1 MARVIE
7 FMKTEKFYQSIV
19 FKLIAA
25 VVIIFIAMITIT
37 NYLIN
42 QKQIEMT
49 EIMLRQIE
57 EWMPSY
63 KNSIVVTVNNAHL
76 QSSADFKIYTFIVT
90 GIVILTGSLIFA
102 FIITKIL
109 NPLKDLQ
116 KNIAK
121 VDIDRPETF
130 SEKLLIEDGSSEIV
144 DLSESFNSLMDRV
157 YKDYKKQKDFSANV
171 AHELRTP
178 VAVMKA
184 QVDVF
189 KRKEMDDDT
198 WVFVEKMDKSL
209 EKLTNLINSVL
220 IFSKNQEPHIS
231 KVCINSLIDEILFD
245 LEDKIAS
252 KDLRVNFEK
261 NTDLC
266 INSDDALLQRLLFNI
281 IENSIKYNIQ
291 GGFISIETKVIDDK
305 LKIEIADS
313 GIGMTD
319 EQKKKIFDLF
329 YQADK
334 SRNGEGFGIGL
345 SLSKQIADSLGAK
358 IEVLDNEPKGSKFIL
373 TFK

>member
-1 MARVIE
+1 
-7 FMKTEKFYQSIV
+7 MKTEKFYQSIV

-49 EIMLRQIE
+49 ELMLRQIE

-144 DLSESFNSLMDRV
+144 DLSESFNNLMDRV

-189 KRKEMDDDT
+189 KRKEMDDET

-220 IFSKNQEPHIS
+220 MFSKNQEPHIS
-231 KVCINSLIDEILFD
+231 KVCINSLIEEILFD
-245 LEDKIAS
+245 LEDKIA
-252 KDLRVNFEK
+252 KKGIRVNFDRS
-261 NTDLC
+261 TDIC
-266 INSDDALLQRLLFNI
+266 IDSDDALLQRLLFNI

-291 GGFISIETKVIDDK
+291 DGFINIETKVDNDK
-305 LKIEIADS
+305 LTVEIADS

-319 EQKKKIFDLF
+319 EQKRKIFDLF

-358 IEVLDNEPKGSKFIL
+358 IEVLDNEPRGSKFLI
-373 TFK
+373 TFKQS

>member
-1 MARVIE
+1 
-7 FMKTEKFYQSIV
+7 MKTEKFYQSIV

>member
-49 EIMLRQIE
+49 ELMLRQIE

-109 NPLKDLQ
+109 DPLKELQ

-189 KRKEMDDDT
+189 KRKEMDDET

-220 IFSKNQEPHIS
+220 MFSKNQEPHIS
-231 KVCINSLIDEILFD
+231 KVCINSLIEEILFD
-245 LEDKIAS
+245 LEDKIAA
-252 KDLRVNFEK
+252 KGIKVNFD
-261 NTDLC
+261 NNADLC
-266 INSDDALLQRLLFNI
+266 IKSDDALLQRLLFNI
-281 IENSIKYNIQ
+281 IENSIKYNTQ
-291 GGFISIETKVIDDK
+291 DGFINIETKVDNGK
-305 LKIEIADS
+305 LKIEIGDS

-358 IEVLDNEPKGSKFIL
+358 IEVLDNKPKGSKFLI

>member
-1 MARVIE
+1 
-7 FMKTEKFYQSIV
+7 MKTEKFYQSIV

-57 EWMPSY
+57 EWMPNY

>member
-1 MARVIE
+1 
-7 FMKTEKFYQSIV
+7 MKTEKFYQSIV

-49 EIMLRQIE
+49 ELMLKQIE
-57 EWMPSY
+57 EWMPNY

-109 NPLKDLQ
+109 DPLKELQ

-130 SEKLLIEDGSSEIV
+130 TEKLLIEDGSSEIV

-189 KRKEMDDDT
+189 KRKDMDDET
-198 WVFVEKMDKSL
+198 LVFVEKMDKSL

-220 IFSKNQEPHIS
+220 MFSKSQEPHIG
-231 KVCINSLIDEILFD
+231 KVYINFLIEEILFD
-245 LEDKIAS
+245 LEDKIAQKGISVNFDRS
-252 KDLRVNFEK
+252 KDI
-261 NTDLC
+261 C
-266 INSDDALLQRLLFNI
+266 IDSDDALLQRLLFNI
-281 IENSIKYNIQ
+281 IENSIKYNTQ
-291 GGFISIETKVIDDK
+291 DGFINIETRINNDK
-305 LKIEIADS
+305 LTIEVADS

-358 IEVLDNEPKGSKFIL
+358 ILVLDNEPKGSKFLI
-373 TFK
+373 TFE

>member
-1 MARVIE
+1 
-7 FMKTEKFYQSIV
+7 MKTEKFYQSIV

-220 IFSKNQEPHIS
+220 IFSKNQEPRIS

>member
-1 MARVIE
+1 MARAIE

-19 FKLIAA
+19 FKLIFA

-49 EIMLRQIE
+49 ELMLRQIE
-57 EWMPSY
+57 EWMPNY

-109 NPLKDLQ
+109 DPLKELQ

-144 DLSESFNSLMDRV
+144 DLSKSFNNLMDRV

-189 KRKEMDDDT
+189 KRKEMDDET
-198 WVFVEKMDKSL
+198 SVFVEKMDKSL

-220 IFSKNQEPHIS
+220 MFSKNQEPHIS
-231 KVCINSLIDEILFD
+231 KVCINSLIEEILFD
-245 LEDKIAS
+245 LEDKIAD
-252 KDLRVNFEK
+252 KGINGA
-261 NTDLC
+261 DLC
-266 INSDDALLQRLLFNI
+266 IKSDDALLQRLLFNI
-281 IENSIKYNIQ
+281 IENSIKYNTQ
-291 GGFISIETKVIDDK
+291 DGFINIETKFDNGK
-305 LKIEIADS
+305 LRIEIGDS

-358 IEVLDNEPKGSKFIL
+358 IEVLDNEPKGSKFLI

>member
-1 MARVIE
+1 
-7 FMKTEKFYQSIV
+7 MKTEKFYQSIV

-49 EIMLRQIE
+49 ELMLRQIE
-57 EWMPSY
+57 EWMPNY

-109 NPLKDLQ
+109 DPLKELQ

-220 IFSKNQEPHIS
+220 IFSKNQEPRIS

-305 LKIEIADS
+305 LTIEIADS

>member
-1 MARVIE
+1 
-7 FMKTEKFYQSIV
+7 MKSEKLYKSIV
-19 FKLIAA
+19 FKLIVA

-37 NYLIN
+37 NYLVN
-42 QKQIEMT
+42 QKQIQMT
-49 EIMLRQIE
+49 ELMLKQIE

-63 KNSIVVTVNNAHL
+63 QNSIVVTVNNAHL
-76 QSSADFKIYTFIVT
+76 QSSADFKIYTFMVT

-109 NPLKDLQ
+109 DPLKELQ

-130 SEKLLIEDGSSEIV
+130 TEKLLIEDGSSEIV
-144 DLSESFNSLMDRV
+144 DLSESFNNLMDRV

-189 KRKEMDDDT
+189 KRKDKDDET
-198 WVFVEKMDKSL
+198 AIFVEKMDRSL
-209 EKLTNLINSVL
+209 EKLTSLINSVL
-220 IFSKNQEPHIS
+220 MFSKNQDLHIS
-231 KVCINSLIDEILFD
+231 KVCINSLIEEILFD
-245 LEDKIAS
+245 LEDKIAD
-252 KDLRVNFEK
+252 KDLNINFDK
-261 NTDLC
+261 SNDLC
-266 INSDDALLQRLLFNI
+266 IDSDDALLQRLLFNI
-281 IENSIKYNIQ
+281 VENSIKYNVY
-291 GGFISIETKVIDDK
+291 GGFIDISTSLKDDK
-305 LKIEIADS
+305 VNIKIADS

-358 IEVLDNEPKGSKFIL
+358 IYVSDNEERGSKFLIV
-373 TFK
+373 FE

>member
-1 MARVIE
+1 MY
-7 FMKTEKFYQSIV
+7 K
-19 FKLIAA
+19 
-25 VVIIFIAMITIT
+25 
-37 NYLIN
+37 
-42 QKQIEMT
+42 
-49 EIMLRQIE
+49 RQ
-57 EWMPSY
+57 
-63 KNSIVVTVNNAHL
+63 
-76 QSSADFKIYTFIVT
+76 
-90 GIVILTGSLIFA
+90 
-102 FIITKIL
+102 
-109 NPLKDLQ
+109 
-116 KNIAK
+116 
-121 VDIDRPETF
+121 
-130 SEKLLIEDGSSEIV
+130 
-144 DLSESFNSLMDRV
+144 
-157 YKDYKKQKDFSANV
+157 NV

-220 IFSKNQEPHIS
+220 MFSKNQEPHIG
-231 KVCINSLIDEILFD
+231 KVCINSLIEEILFD
-245 LEDKIAS
+245 LEDKIAD
-252 KDLRVNFEK
+252 KGIKVNFD
-261 NTDLC
+261 NGADLC
-266 INSDDALLQRLLFNI
+266 IKSDDALLQRLLFNI
-281 IENSIKYNIQ
+281 IENSIKYNTQ
-291 GGFISIETKVIDDK
+291 DGFINIETKVDNGK
-305 LKIEIADS
+305 LKIEIGDS

-358 IEVLDNEPKGSKFIL
+358 IEVLDNKPKGSKFLI

>member
-1 MARVIE
+1 MARAIE

-19 FKLIAA
+19 FKLIFA

-49 EIMLRQIE
+49 ELMLKQIE
-57 EWMPSY
+57 EWMPNY

-109 NPLKDLQ
+109 DPLKELQ

-144 DLSESFNSLMDRV
+144 DLSKSFNNLMDRV

-189 KRKEMDDDT
+189 KRKEMDDET

-220 IFSKNQEPHIS
+220 MFSKNQEPHIG
-231 KVCINSLIDEILFD
+231 KVCINSLIEEILFD
-245 LEDKIAS
+245 LEDKIAD
-252 KDLRVNFEK
+252 KGIKVNFD
-261 NTDLC
+261 NDADLC
-266 INSDDALLQRLLFNI
+266 IKSDDALLQRLLFNI
-281 IENSIKYNIQ
+281 IENSIKYNTQ
-291 GGFISIETKVIDDK
+291 DGFINIETKVDNGK
-305 LKIEIADS
+305 LKIEIGDS

-358 IEVLDNEPKGSKFIL
+358 IEVLDNKPKGSKFLI

>member
-1 MARVIE
+1 
-7 FMKTEKFYQSIV
+7 MKTEKFYQSIV

-25 VVIIFIAMITIT
+25 VVIIFISMITIT

-220 IFSKNQEPHIS
+220 IFSKNQEPRIS